1 MNEKKVHAALRN
13 LSRRTGRHGT
23 IINEKASLVFST
35 FMEVNKEIVRLSR
48 MNTNVKSLQL
58 SLGRK
63 RNVAAQC
70 EEILN
75 SLQRAIQ
82 SRSFKATR

>member
-1 MNEKKVHAALRN
+1 LRN
-13 LSRRTGRHGT
+13 LARIADRRGA
-23 IINEKASLVFST
+23 IIAEKASLVFST
-35 FMEVNKEIVRLSR
+35 FMEVNKEILRLSR

-63 RNVAAQC
+63 RKVAAQC

-75 SLQRAIQ
+75 ALQSAIQ
-82 SRSFKATR
+82 NRTFRATR